1 MQQTHKVIHTDY
13 AQQCSVHTG
22 RQSYTGW
29 LQHHCTSSCSM
40 ADEGGVL
47 LSGETAEA
55 EEGVMLEGQPSG
67 PQQPAAAFWDELL
80 KNGYQDLQQTEM
92 AALGK
97 GKRERRKVSQYTW
110 F

>member
-1 MQQTHKVIHTDY
+1 MVNGAGI
-13 AQQCSVHTG
+13 
-22 RQSYTGW
+22 
-29 LQHHCTSSCSM
+29 
-40 ADEGGVL
+40 L
-47 LSGETAEA
+47 LSGEAAEA
-55 EEGVMLEGQPSG
+55 EEGAMLEGQPSG

-97 GKRERRKVSQYTW
+97 GKRERRKVSRRTR